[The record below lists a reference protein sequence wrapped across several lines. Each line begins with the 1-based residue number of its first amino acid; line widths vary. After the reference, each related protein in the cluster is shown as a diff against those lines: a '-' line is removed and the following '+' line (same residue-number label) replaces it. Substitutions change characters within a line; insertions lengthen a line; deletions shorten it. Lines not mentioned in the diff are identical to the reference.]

1 VARASRRDERRWQR
15 LSCHRSTSTCRP
27 DNRQPRRRSHLN
39 HNVRRA
45 LRPSKIEIT
54 LFACER
60 STAGAGSLYI
70 DASFNPSLI
79 EQGSSRSHSDPAS
92 KPADSYGKLTLSDA
106 PSDAGYDAVPNML
119 IEDHCK
125 LID

>member
-1 VARASRRDERRWQR
+1 MYAERYAQAKQKSHCLLVSAQR
-15 LSCHRSTSTCRP
+15 LV
-27 DNRQPRRRSHLN
+27 L
-39 HNVRRA
+39 VR
-45 LRPSKIEIT
+45 
-54 LFACER
+54 
-60 STAGAGSLYI
+60 YI